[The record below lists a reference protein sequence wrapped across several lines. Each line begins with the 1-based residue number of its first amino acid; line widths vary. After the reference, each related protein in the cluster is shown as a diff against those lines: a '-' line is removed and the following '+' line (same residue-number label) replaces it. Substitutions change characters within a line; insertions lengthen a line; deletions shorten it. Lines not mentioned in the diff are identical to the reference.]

1 MSLTRPDP
9 VVIGYDG
16 STGSRVAL
24 RWATAEAVR
33 YLAPLRI
40 VQVSEPVPIGYRST
54 GKAPIAEL
62 RLLQERA
69 LDTLA
74 EGVRM
79 HYPELAVDSI
89 LIEDSP
95 ASALIDESAH
105 ARVTVLGSR
114 GLGGWTDV
122 LLGSVALQVS
132 MHSAN
137 PVVVVPAVTS
147 PWTQDKPTIVVG
159 VDGSKS
165 SAKAIDFAFAQAE
178 VRRARVAVVSVTPHP
193 VPTFEGGLGLL
204 IFDPADLANE
214 ERLLISESLAGAET
228 DYPDV
233 DFDLVPMTGHPAE
246 ALVTAA
252 DKAELLVVG
261 SRGRNGF
268 TSLLL
273 GSVGLSVLHHAR
285 CPVAI
290 VR

>member
-1 MSLTRPDP
+1 MALTTPNP

-16 STGSRVAL
+16 SPGSRVAL

-40 VQVSEPVPIGYRST
+40 VEVSEPIPADYLTAGTVPV
-54 GKAPIAEL
+54 ADL
-62 RLLQERA
+62 RRLQERA
-69 LDTLA
+69 LDTLT
-74 EGVRM
+74 EGVQLQ
-79 HYPELAVDSI
+79 HPELTVDSV
-89 LIEDSP
+89 LIEDSA
-95 ASALIDESAH
+95 ASALVDESAN
-105 ARVTVLGSR
+105 ARLTVLGSR

-132 MHSAN
+132 IHSAN
-137 PVVVVPAVTS
+137 TVVVVPAVTS
-147 PWTQDKPTIVVG
+147 PWIQDKPTIVVG

-178 VRRARVAVVSVTPHP
+178 SRRARVAVVNVTPHP
-193 VPTFEGGLGLL
+193 SPTFSGGLGLL
-204 IFDPADLANE
+204 IFDPADSANE
-214 ERLLISESLAGAET
+214 ERLLVAESLAGAQT

-233 DFDLVPMTGHPAE
+233 EFELLLLTGHPAQ
-246 ALVTAA
+246 ALVAAA
-252 DKAELLVVG
+252 DNAELLVVG

-268 TSLLL
+268 ASLLL
-273 GSVGLSVLHHAR
+273 GSVGLTILHHAR